1 MCRHKPESTYLIF
14 RGSIAVQ
21 LVDNFTGLD
30 YIKQENI
37 MVLNV
42 VKPLNPNQSNYGPVL
57 PFNKHSL
64 PKRRFC
70 SYTVKPTS

>member
-21 LVDNFTGLD
+21 LVDNLTGLD

-42 VKPLNPNQSNYGPVL
+42 VKLLNPNRRNSKLAKKLYLPLTKKQVSIVL
-57 PFNKHSL
+57 TDKN
-64 PKRRFC
+64 
-70 SYTVKPTS
+70 